1 MARRN
6 DDRRA
11 GGKGHEGERR
21 RPAGVD
27 ERAARST
34 ADAWEKFRREIG
46 RSRRYGHA
54 LTLMRIIP
62 PAGGAPAARMP
73 RRHGLRFR
81 RGWQARG
88 LRSLVAELE
97 AIVRC
102 EDVVWEDGGGILIL
116 LPESDPG
123 AGSAL
128 AARLRARG
136 PAFMR
141 AADVDLASF
150 PHDGFTGDS
159 LVAAVTQPIGSAR
172 PATLSQRRV
181 GVAAATAP
189 VADRLSKPAD

>member
-6 DDRRA
+6 EDRRA
-11 GGKGHEGERR
+11 GGTRHEGER
-21 RPAGVD
+21 PAQAGVVD
-27 ERAARST
+27 RAARST
-34 ADAWEKFRREIG
+34 AEAWERFGREIG

-54 LTLMRIIP
+54 LTLMRIVP

-81 RGWQARG
+81 RGWQARLG
-88 LRSLVAELE
+88 SLVAELE

-102 EDVVWEDGGGILIL
+102 DDVVWEDGGGILVL

-123 AGSAL
+123 AGAAL
-128 AARLRARG
+128 AARLQARG

-141 AADVDLASF
+141 TADVGLASF
-150 PHDGFTGDS
+150 PHDGFTGES
-159 LVAAVTQPIGSAR
+159 LVAAVSRPLGSAR

-181 GVAAATAP
+181 GAAAGTAP
-189 VADRLSKPAD
+189 AAERLSKPAE